1 MIKIEIPGWGNMD
14 IENIVLDLN
23 GTIATDGKIP
33 FEIKE
38 KIKSLSEKVKIYV
51 LTADTQG
58 TASEEIGTL
67 DVKLV
72 RLPEQDSKTGKFEF
86 LKTLEPEMTAAIG
99 NGNNDQLILE
109 EAALGIAVLGDEGIS
124 VSAMKNADIVAK
136 NISDA
141 LDLFLKPK
149 RLIATLRE

>member
-1 MIKIEIPGWGNMD
+1 MIKIDIPGWGNMD

-51 LTADTQG
+51 LTTDTQG
-58 TASEEIGTL
+58 TASVEISDMEVEL
-67 DVKLV
+67 VKVSEKDSAEVKLRV
-72 RLPEQDSKTGKFEF
+72 
-86 LKTLEPEMTAAIG
+86 LESLDPTSTVAIG
-99 NGNNDQLILE
+99 NGNNDQLILK

-124 VSAMKNADIVAK
+124 VSAMRNADIVVK
-136 NISDA
+136 IISDA